1 MDPAALTAPAD
12 EIADSCACIV
22 CDLDGGRSCILQR
35 RFRSRP
41 VQAVCVDRPKRHLLE
56 VRVKYDGQEAPVRD
70 AFSLERNIRCT
81 REFMRQIANGSVQV
95 SYYKNRYLGISIEGM
110 QIKSEESEI
119 QDIESG
125 GAFKVLS
132 LVIAGPISF
141 VLLARSLRNR

>member
-1 MDPAALTAPAD
+1 MKSQTVALVLFAIWTAVALVFFSAGSEVD
-12 EIADSCACIV
+12 
-22 CDLDGGRSCILQR
+22 
-35 RFRSRP
+35 RSRIFLKRGQI
-41 VQAVCVDRPKRHLLE
+41 VSAVCVDRPKRHLLE

-125 GAFKVLS
+125 WAFNVLS

>member
-1 MDPAALTAPAD
+1 M
-12 EIADSCACIV
+12 
-22 CDLDGGRSCILQR
+22 G
-35 RFRSRP
+35 
-41 VQAVCVDRPKRHLLE
+41 
-56 VRVKYDGQEAPVRD
+56 
-70 AFSLERNIRCT
+70 
-81 REFMRQIANGSVQV
+81 QIANGSVQV

>member
-1 MDPAALTAPAD
+1 MKSQTVALVLFAIWTAVALVFFSAGSEVD
-12 EIADSCACIV
+12 
-22 CDLDGGRSCILQR
+22 
-35 RFRSRP
+35 RSRIFLKRGQI
-41 VQAVCVDRPKRHLLE
+41 VSAVCVDRPKRHLLE

-70 AFSLERNIRCT
+70 AFSLERNNRCT
-81 REFMRQIANGSVQV
+81 GEFMSQIANGSVQV